1 MESSFYVEN
10 RRALLARM
18 EHSLAVVFSGEAP
31 RKTNDEYYPFF
42 TNRNFIYLTGIDQC
56 DATLLLAA
64 TGNGGTNGPNGAD
77 TAGSETLFIP
87 PSDLIA
93 ERWTGTRVKGA
104 EASAISGVKDI
115 QFTNAFSIA
124 LDRALLS
131 GEYSAIYLPLY
142 KHAAGESDGP
152 EYRLVRYLSERF
164 PHIVIKDLMPHLK
177 ALRLIKKPCEIAAMR
192 EAQKDTR
199 EGILAMMRASR
210 PGMMEYEYKA
220 EFDYALMKRGVLT
233 PAFPSIIS
241 AGKNNFSI
249 HYHSYTGQAQDGD
262 MVLNDVG
269 AWRDNLMTDVS
280 RGWPC
285 NGRFSE
291 RQRLLYQ
298 CAFDCSNHMFGVIKP
313 GMLQGEVVPAWKH
326 FTYERLRDIGLCKS
340 FDDIGT
346 YMWHG
351 GDHHVGFDVHDVVA
365 VTPATPLA
373 PGMVFSVDIGIYCE
387 EWGIGFRLED
397 DCLVTEGGCEN
408 LSRDTPRSIEEI
420 EAVMA

>member
-1 MESSFYVEN
+1 MENSFYTGN
-10 RRALLARM
+10 RQALLARLKS
-18 EHSLAVVFSGEAP
+18 ERGPGDALAVVYSGEAP

-56 DATLLLAA
+56 DAGMLIKTD
-64 TGNGGTNGPNGAD
+64 G
-77 TAGSETLFIP
+77 AGSETLFIP
-87 PSDLIA
+87 QPDLVA
-93 ERWTGTRVKGA
+93 ERWTGTRVKAA
-104 EASAISGVKDI
+104 EASGVSGIKDI
-115 QFTNAFSIA
+115 QFTKDFDIVLN
-124 LDRALLS
+124 RALLS
-131 GEYSAIYLPLY
+131 GMYSTVYLPLY
-142 KHAAGESDGP
+142 KHTAGESDDP
-152 EYRLVRYLSERF
+152 EYRLARYIRERF
-164 PHIVIKDLMPHLK
+164 PHIAIRDLMPHMK

-192 EAQKDTR
+192 LAMKDTR
-199 EGILAMMRASR
+199 EGILAMMRAST

-249 HYHSYTGQAQDGD
+249 HYHSYTGQALDGD

-269 AWRDNLMTDVS
+269 SWRDNCMNDVS

-285 NGRFSE
+285 NGHFSE

-298 CAFDCSNHMFGVIKP
+298 CAFEASNHMFGIIKP
-313 GMLQGEVVPAWKH
+313 GIPQGNIVPEWKH
-326 FTYERLRDIGLCKS
+326 FTWERLRDIGLCKS

-365 VTPATPLA
+365 VTPDTPVA

-408 LSRDTPRSIEEI
+408 LSKEIPRSIEEI